1 MFDWIAHKVIEPFS
15 SLKELA
21 ENMSEFLNL
30 QKQLQNIP
38 VFGWLA
44 MKDMKTSKRNSCS
57 IYPDIL
63 NDIEYRNTYWQIFR
77 NHGSTFHLYGAYFGK
92 TNFSKNSLT
101 KCQTFLWK
109 TTEHLWKMG
118 QWLESFFRQEKGF
131 IIIKKSFLFK
141 IHACFK
147 EETINAIL
155 SYLV

>member
-1 MFDWIAHKVIEPFS
+1 MIEPFF

-44 MKDMKTSKRNSCS
+44 MKDMKTFKRKRCS

-77 NHGSTFHLYGAYFGK
+77 NNGSTFHLYSAYFGK
-92 TNFSKNSLT
+92 TNFFN
-101 KCQTFLWK
+101 
-109 TTEHLWKMG
+109 KM
-118 QWLESFFRQEKGF
+118 K
-131 IIIKKSFLFK
+131 
-141 IHACFK
+141 
-147 EETINAIL
+147 
-155 SYLV
+155 YLRL

>member
-77 NHGSTFHLYGAYFGK
+77 NNGSTFHLYGAYFGK
-92 TNFSKNSLT
+92 TNFSNNKIQDLSLEDNRT
-101 KCQTFLWK
+101 LVKDGPMIRILLQTRKRF
-109 TTEHLWKMG
+109 HYH
-118 QWLESFFRQEKGF
+118 QQ
-131 IIIKKSFLFK
+131 SFLF
-141 IHACFK
+141 
-147 EETINAIL
+147 
-155 SYLV
+155 